1 MGITGKKE
9 TQMKEPLIHVGIL
22 LQQQK
27 IDFSLPSGYTLNS
40 RNMQAGDYSVEV
52 TDGKLLFNGEA
63 FDELAFEAD
72 DLHHNAFVLRDVIIG
87 VQFHWER
94 REDQHFLG
102 SLKFIVENGGVSA
115 INIISL
121 EDYLTSVISSEM
133 SATSSE
139 ELLKAHA
146 VISRSWLLAQI
157 LKNQDLKND
166 GANYRTSFET
176 PTEIIRW
183 YDREDHFNF
192 DVCAD
197 DHCQRYQGITRQSTP
212 LVRQVID
219 RTRGEALMFG
229 NEICDAR
236 FSKCCGGVTET
247 FENVWEPV
255 VHPYLQAKPDHT
267 EGSPLPDLTV
277 EENAEEW
284 IRSSP
289 PAFCNTQDAQ
299 VLKQVLNDYDRET
312 ADFYRWKITYSQEGL
327 STLIRERSGIDFGE
341 IIALQPLERGTSGR
355 IIRLKIIGTERVMT
369 IGKELEIRRTLSK
382 SHLYSSAF
390 VVDTQDEDENGIP
403 QTFTL
408 TGAGWGHGVGLC
420 QIGAAIMA
428 EKGYTYQQI
437 LEHYFPQSKIIR
449 NY

>member
-102 SLKFIVENGGVSA
+102 SLKFIVEKGGISA

-166 GANYRTSFET
+166 GANYRTSFEA

>member
-255 VHPYLQAKPDHT
+255 VHPYLQAKPDHR
-267 EGSPLPDLTV
+267 EDSPLPDLTV

-403 QTFTL
+403 PTFTL